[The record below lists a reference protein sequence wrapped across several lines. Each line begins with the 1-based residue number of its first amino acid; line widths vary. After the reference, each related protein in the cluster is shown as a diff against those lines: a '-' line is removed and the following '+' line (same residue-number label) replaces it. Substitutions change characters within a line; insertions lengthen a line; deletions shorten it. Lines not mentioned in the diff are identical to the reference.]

1 MATKKANAGK
11 ATMLITLATTVL
23 QSPAVQEA
31 LKRAP
36 AVVMQWAR
44 KTARE
49 RKERGMPRLQ
59 VLDRF
64 GQAGLERRLAGLR
77 EVVDKAWGSP
87 AAPGRVEVEKALQ
100 SVDAALHVA
109 GRLPVVKRAQAQR
122 KISAQ
127 LDNLENSFMDAVLS
141 PLGGPA

>member
-1 MATKKANAGK
+1 MATKKSTAGK
-11 ATMLITLATTVL
+11 ATMIITVATTIL

-31 LKRAP
+31 LKKAP
-36 AVVMQWAR
+36 AAVMQWAR
-44 KTARE
+44 ETARQ
-49 RKERGMPRLQ
+49 RKERGMPRLK

-64 GQAGLERRLAGLR
+64 GQAGLERRLASLR

-109 GRLPVVKRAQAQR
+109 GRLPVVKRAQAHR
-122 KISAQ
+122 KISTQ
-127 LDNLENSFMDAVLS
+127 LDKLENSFMNAVLT
-141 PLGGPA
+141 PLGDAT